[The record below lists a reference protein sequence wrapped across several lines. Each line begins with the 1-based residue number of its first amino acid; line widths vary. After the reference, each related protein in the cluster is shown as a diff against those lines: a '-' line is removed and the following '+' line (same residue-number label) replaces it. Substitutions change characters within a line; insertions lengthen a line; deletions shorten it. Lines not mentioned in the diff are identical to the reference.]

1 MTYLHTFQS
10 PLFKRFNLKFLF
22 SFLFFTA
29 LYFTASTQNCGV
41 VQAFTGTIVDNGN
54 GTSTYNF
61 AVTLGATS
69 GGVKSTEL
77 TIICSTDPSNPF
89 VDKACRASSTD
100 DALVY
105 NFGPFTRTTCTGTI
119 QLIWTGQT
127 NSQCGGT
134 TCQGATLIPLPV
146 ELVMFETSR
155 HNDMVLLEWV
165 TGSEINNE
173 KFLIE
178 RSTDGVDFRY
188 IGEVEGNGDSR
199 EKKYYKFMDEKPESG
214 VNYYRLK
221 QMDFD
226 GNFEYSPLKAVSM
239 RKIAEMYIYPTIV
252 QDDLQVAL
260 PEDAH
265 TTTQVSIY
273 DMKGALIY
281 RKNAEG
287 IGHVSVSLPS
297 MPTGQYMVE
306 AINGKTLERTLI
318 IKQ

>member
-1 MTYLHTFQS
+1 
-10 PLFKRFNLKFLF
+10 
-22 SFLFFTA
+22 
-29 LYFTASTQNCGV
+29 
-41 VQAFTGTIVDNGN
+41 
-54 GTSTYNF
+54 
-61 AVTLGATS
+61 
-69 GGVKSTEL
+69 
-77 TIICSTDPSNPF
+77 
-89 VDKACRASSTD
+89 
-100 DALVY
+100 
-105 NFGPFTRTTCTGTI
+105 
-119 QLIWTGQT
+119 
-127 NSQCGGT
+127 
-134 TCQGATLIPLPV
+134 
-146 ELVMFETSR
+146 
-155 HNDMVLLEWV
+155 MVLLEWV